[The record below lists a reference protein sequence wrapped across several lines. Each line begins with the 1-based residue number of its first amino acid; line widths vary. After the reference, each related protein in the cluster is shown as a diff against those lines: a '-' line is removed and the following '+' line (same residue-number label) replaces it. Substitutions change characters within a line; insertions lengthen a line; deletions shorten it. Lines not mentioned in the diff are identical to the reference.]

1 MLALKIIFFSQEK
14 LKAQGKM
21 DKTKANEIFRYE
33 LSLALFNSQSFCISM
48 KYKTSLEMVL
58 FFLVNI

>member
-33 LSLALFNSQSFCISM
+33 LSLALFNSQCFCISM